1 MSWQDIVKK
10 IPIPKETEGNYRG
23 KEPATAEGRYG
34 PQDNSPEAIAREMEE
49 RRKEYEEEGVPM
61 MNQYPEKD
69 ILEPIKALYDK
80 LKMRS
85 NTLLNMNEKL
95 AADELFDAITELK
108 AMEKEIVKTLEK
120 LK

>member
-1 MSWQDIVKK
+1 MSWEDIIK
-10 IPIPKETEGNYRG
+10 I
-23 KEPATAEGRYG
+23 
-34 PQDNSPEAIAREMEE
+34 EE
-49 RRKEYEEEGVPM
+49 DLVVG
-61 MNQYPEKD
+61 

>member
-1 MSWQDIVKK
+1 MSWQDIIK
-10 IPIPKETEGNYRG
+10 I
-23 KEPATAEGRYG
+23 
-34 PQDNSPEAIAREMEE
+34 EE
-49 RRKEYEEEGVPM
+49 DLVVG
-61 MNQYPEKD
+61 
-69 ILEPIKALYDK
+69 ILEPIGALYDK